1 MIKAAL
7 SVLSSFLPSLAFSYI
22 VAACL
27 PACICICFTM
37 KDEFS
42 ENRKKFVPKS
52 LNYLYLLPNNL
63 TFIQA
68 SKILKVQSCSLKKIH
83 CCFKKK
89 NFSFLVIVLLALLKI
104 YLITFFTPPT
114 FLLSYVLFAAY
125 YCFHAVSKFLSLP
138 LIVNNRPVLISCG
151 FNMNHFLLKRL
162 SNRLISLF

>member
-83 CCFKKK
+83 CCLKKK
-89 NFSFLVIVLLALLKI
+89 KILLPRHCPAC
-104 YLITFFTPPT
+104 LIKKNTSS
-114 FLLSYVLFAAY
+114 LS
-125 YCFHAVSKFLSLP
+125 SPLP
-138 LIVNNRPVLISCG
+138 LFFYHMCYLLLIIVSMQLVNFYP
-151 FNMNHFLLKRL
+151 FP
-162 SNRLISLF
+162 